1 MYRGSQHEVG
11 SRRPTGIVRTASAA
25 ENRCRPSAGGY
36 PEPKAPPW
44 LHQADEKARL
54 GRCCFSLIL
63 PPGGLTHQLVAR
75 SPTQKLQL
83 VCQHLWK
90 QRIEVRIEM
99 VGVDLDHL
107 HIRIADT
114 PNLV

>member
-1 MYRGSQHEVG
+1 MK
-11 SRRPTGIVRTASAA
+11 VRIQPLADVPLSYGRLAA
-25 ENRCRPSAGGY
+25 IAAVRAPQSNDRTQS
-36 PEPKAPPW
+36 PKLTSPW
-44 LHQADEKARL
+44 QHQADEKARL